1 MFAHGSHGDADHRGA
16 DAEADAS
23 TLTDANFRS
32 HEAALPVTDASAE
45 CVSNCTTDRAT
56 QSGTDR
62 VADRCTDTSTF
73 SAANCATDRA
83 TVGSANR
90 PADG

>member
-1 MFAHGSHGDADHRGA
+1 MFARGSYGDADHRGA

-23 TLTDANFRS
+23 PVADANFRS

-45 CVSNCTTDRAT
+45 YISNCTTDRAT

-62 VADRCTDTSTF
+62 VADRGTVASTF
-73 SAANCATDRA
+73 SRANGAADYP
-83 TVGSANR
+83 ANN
-90 PADG
+90 

>member
-32 HEAALPVTDASAE
+32 HEAALPLTDASSE
-45 CVSNCTTDRAT
+45 CFSNCTTE
-56 QSGTDR
+56 
-62 VADRCTDTSTF
+62 
-73 SAANCATDRA
+73 RA

-90 PADG
+90 PSDG

>member
-1 MFAHGSHGDADHRGA
+1 MFARGSYGDADHRGP

-23 TLTDANFRS
+23 PVADANFRS

-45 CVSNCTTDRAT
+45 CFSNSTTE
-56 QSGTDR
+56 
-62 VADRCTDTSTF
+62 
-73 SAANCATDRA
+73 RA

-90 PADG
+90 PSDG